1 MKFMGITNPLHKESV
16 DDYQG
21 VLVPLENAA
30 RHPTVAAEYARRR
43 SLEAVGSDGAAHS
56 DETKKDKSS
65 DNEDG
70 VMRTSSAGYSP
81 YTIEGLR
88 AEVNEDVAASGH
100 DSAYDCKIYAT

>member
-16 DDYQG
+16 DDFQG
-21 VLVPLENAA
+21 VLVPLANAA
-30 RHPTVAAEYARRR
+30 RHPTVAAKYERRH
-43 SLEAVGSDGAAHS
+43 SSETAAHS
-56 DETKKDKSS
+56 DSTKKDKSS

-70 VMRTSSAGYSP
+70 VLNTNSAGYSP

-100 DSAYDCKIYAT
+100 DSAYDCKIFAA